1 MKLPSV
7 AGVRDFFRK
16 SFGFLKA
23 VSKDPRIP
31 ARDKAV
37 LAALLALV
45 VSPID
50 FVPDFIPVFGQLD
63 DLVIIVVILDYV
75 FNRIPEE
82 ILLAHF
88 PWDPARLSAWRRRMR
103 FVALLVP
110 GWARKHI
117 WKIRQGKNEIPAAP
131 AASSAEKAAKA

>member
-1 MKLPSV
+1 MKMPTG
-7 AGVRDFFRK
+7 AAVRDFFKR
-16 SFGFLKA
+16 SFFFLKA
-23 VSKDPRIP
+23 ISTDSRIP

-50 FVPDFIPVFGQLD
+50 FIPDFIPVFGQLD
-63 DLVIIVVILDYV
+63 DFVIIIVILDYV

-82 ILLAHF
+82 ILVSHF
-88 PWDPARLSAWRRRMR
+88 PWNPSSLKTWRRRMR
-103 FVALLVP
+103 FVALMVP

-117 WKIRQGKNEIPAAP
+117 WKIRQGSNEVPVQEPPAP
-131 AASSAEKAAKA
+131 AAA

>member
-1 MKLPSV
+1 MRMPSG
-7 AGVRDFFRK
+7 AAVREFFKK
-16 SFGFLKA
+16 SFHFLKA
-23 VSKDPRIP
+23 ISTDSRIP

-50 FVPDFIPVFGQLD
+50 FIPDFIPVFGQLD
-63 DLVIIVVILDYV
+63 DFVIIIVILDYV

-82 ILLAHF
+82 ILISHF
-88 PWDPARLSAWRRRMR
+88 PWEPASLKTWRRRLR
-103 FVALLVP
+103 FVSLMVP

-117 WKIRQGKNEIPAAP
+117 WKIRQGSNVPAGSDATAS
-131 AASSAEKAAKA
+131 AAAG